1 MKSLCCS
8 TKLHRHFANRFATKP
23 FKGAVVTTK
32 PRRRRRGRGAAAIK
46 TKMGGWAGK
55 EPDLD
60 GRVPA
65 TANSEAGEGP
75 LRRTRGMVLTT
86 KNT

>member
-8 TKLHRHFANRFATKP
+8 TKLHRHFANRFATKL

-46 TKMGGWAGK
+46 EKKGWMGGVVTPRWPRFASDVVK
-55 EPDLD
+55 
-60 GRVPA
+60 GRGRGP
-65 TANSEAGEGP
+65 GP
-75 LRRTRGMVLTT
+75 LLLLLP
-86 KNT
+86 

>member
-8 TKLHRHFANRFATKP
+8 TKLHRHFANRFATKL

-46 TKMGGWAGK
+46 TETQGGWAGK
-55 EPDLD
+55 E
-60 GRVPA
+60 
-65 TANSEAGEGP
+65 
-75 LRRTRGMVLTT
+75 MI
-86 KNT
+86 